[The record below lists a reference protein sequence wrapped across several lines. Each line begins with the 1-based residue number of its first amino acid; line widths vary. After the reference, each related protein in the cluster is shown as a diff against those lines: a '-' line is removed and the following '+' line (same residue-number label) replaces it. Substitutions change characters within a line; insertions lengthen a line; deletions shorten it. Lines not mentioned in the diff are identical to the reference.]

1 MSENARHNHNH
12 DGHANGNSSQRVPER
27 LSDLTDMSVPQDV
40 IAEAKHTILSHFP
53 EFDFK
58 PVLQTYYDVSRLYK
72 GEYEGFRACNTHY
85 HDFGHVTDIF
95 LALARIINGY
105 NEAGNQLSERAVR
118 LGLIA
123 ALMHDTGF
131 LQEDCDSHG
140 TGAKYIMTHVDRS
153 IVFMERYCTKS
164 GMHRED
170 MIFIR
175 NCILTTDNDDP
186 ALLEFPSPEN
196 EIMAKMLATADIIGQ
211 MADRLYLEKLLFL
224 YYELREGGSV
234 DFEHEL
240 DILRGTGRFYRSIHR
255 RVTESLGNYDRYLM
269 HHFRARWNIDRDL
282 YRESIDRNLAYL
294 ADILDHHEAD
304 YRDRL
309 RRGGMIRLLPQ

>member
-1 MSENARHNHNH
+1 MNDSNRPKHRIPDDQNPR
-12 DGHANGNSSQRVPER
+12 QRVPER
-27 LSDLTDMSVPQDV
+27 LFDLTDMSVPQDV
-40 IAEAKHTILSHFP
+40 IAEAKHTVISNFP

-58 PVLQTYYDVSRLYK
+58 PVLQVYYDVNRLYK
-72 GEYEGFRACNTHY
+72 GEFDGYRPCNTHY
-85 HDFGHVTDIF
+85 HDFTHVTDIF
-95 LALARIINGY
+95 LALARIIHGY
-105 NEAGNQLSERAVR
+105 CGSGNQLSERAVR

-131 LQEDCDSHG
+131 LQEECDSHG
-140 TGAKYIMTHVDRS
+140 TGAKYLMTHVDRS
-153 IVFMERYCTKS
+153 IVFMERYFTKS
-164 GMHRED
+164 GVNRED

-186 ALLEFPSPEN
+186 SNLEFPSSEN

-234 DFEHEL
+234 DYEHEL
-240 DILRGTGRFYRSIHR
+240 DILRGTGKFYRSINR
-255 RVTESLGNYDRYLM
+255 RITEQLGNYDRYLM
-269 HHFRARWNIDRDL
+269 YHFRARWNIDRDL
-282 YRESIDRNLAYL
+282 YRESIDNNLAYL
-294 ADILDHHEAD
+294 ADILTNHEKD